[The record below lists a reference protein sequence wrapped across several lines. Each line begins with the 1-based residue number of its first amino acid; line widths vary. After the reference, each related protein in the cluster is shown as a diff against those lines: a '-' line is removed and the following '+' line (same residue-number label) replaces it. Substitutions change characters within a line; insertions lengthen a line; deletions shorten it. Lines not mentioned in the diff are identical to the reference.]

1 MARKSKADGRG
12 GIQVLRIKTHPW
24 LGGGLLE
31 HDSGRVRPDNVREV
45 PEGEATVVP
54 HTTLVNEVRAK
65 FALQAVLE
73 RRLEDA
79 RRAGRRAGRMPHHAV
94 EFVFQGAG
102 RYGTGYEWSREREAA
117 FERACRA
124 WVEKILGPG
133 STIAV
138 VCAHRDELTHHV
150 HVVAI
155 PVHEGRLGWCAVR
168 DAALARIEKQAARE
182 AGERGEEPPKR
193 RKGTRRYALLQDD
206 FHERVGRHFGL
217 ERGERASGRRHQ
229 EIDRGVAIEVRA
241 EQAEERE
248 RVANEGAEAAE
259 KRKKDTNLSFSDL
272 CTTVAEL
279 KPKVV
284 DLRRAREEEE
294 ALKPKVVALRRERE
308 AEEELKPQT
317 VDLRRAREAED
328 ALKPQTDR
336 LRRERE
342 AEEALTARW
351 AVGKKA
357 ALAAEIRD
365 GYETR
370 IQAAQDET
378 LEEVKLRGLAEEQ
391 IRTVQ
396 RKAREEAKTAKATI
410 EAEKS
415 ARQTA
420 ETAAAADKLTLTTT
434 TGELDVAKAEIERL
448 SVLLTSAW
456 DRANVL
462 ATHVE
467 HQIQQLVEKVAGK
480 AAAVAEAWQAGYA
493 AAVLGSGRA
502 VGSALD
508 GIGMSPSSPVL
519 KLIQTTIEGV
529 GSSSGP
535 SPAQD
540 RDGPGRGSDRDR

>member
-168 DAALARIEKQAARE
+168 DAALARIEEQAARE

-206 FHERVGRHFGL
+206 FHECVGRYFGL

-259 KRKKDTNLSFSDL
+259 KRERVANEGAEAAETQ
-272 CTTVAEL
+272 TVG
-279 KPKVV
+279 
-284 DLRRAREEEE
+284 
-294 ALKPKVVALRRERE
+294 LRRERE
-308 AEEELKPQT
+308 AEE
-317 VDLRRAREAED
+317 

-351 AVGKKA
+351 AVGKKS

-365 GYETR
+365 GYEIR

-396 RKAREEAKTAKATI
+396 RKAREEATTAKATI

-508 GIGMSPSSPVL
+508 GIGMSPSSPVFQ
-519 KLIQTTIEGV
+519 LIQTTIEGV